1 MASASVETRMDIP
14 STPAKTKK
22 KGLPD
27 KTQTSLDVVL
37 RCFVGAVDADT
48 GMVVGVGE
56 GGRPEL
62 LAATGHAA
70 RRSTVPWT
78 SGSFLGKAL
87 VNEGVTLEESSHF
100 HDAGSDPSAWH
111 AIASQITGPSGSLG
125 AIYAGWEHAS
135 HETRADLTWAADA
148 HARLAAL
155 CMGDAGV
162 AVSSV
167 LRSSGV
173 DQLTGC
179 LTYERVLDMLRG
191 EVQRSERQ
199 GHQLSCCFFD
209 IDHFKAIN
217 DEHGHLQ
224 GNRVLASA
232 GEALLSAARG
242 FDCVGRFGGDEFVV
256 VMPETSLEDAH
267 QAGDRMRDAVHQSVD
282 LAAGLRVTASVG
294 VAEWN
299 RGNSMLQLLEA
310 SDRALQTAKA
320 SGGARVHASTSEPGR
335 LDSLAELVRRTQVR
349 SRARAGRRNGSR
361 AGRKNGNR

>member
-1 MASASVETRMDIP
+1 MDIP
-14 STPAKTKK
+14 GTIAKTRTR
-22 KGLPD
+22 GLPD

-37 RCFVGAVDADT
+37 RCFVGVIGADT
-48 GMVVGVGE
+48 GMIVGLGSR
-56 GGRPEL
+56 GSPEL

-87 VNEGVTLEESSHF
+87 VEEGVRLEASSRF
-100 HDAGSDPSAWH
+100 HDGNSAPSAWH
-111 AIASQITGPSGSLG
+111 AVASQIVGPAGSLG

-135 HETRADLTWAADA
+135 NRGRDQLMWAAEA

-155 CMGDAGV
+155 CMNESGTAV
-162 AVSSV
+162 ASV

-217 DEHGHLQ
+217 DEHGHLA
-224 GNRVLASA
+224 GDRVLAST
-232 GEALLSAARG
+232 GEALLKAARG

-256 VMPETSLEDAH
+256 VMPETSLDNALR
-267 QAGDRMRDAVHQSVD
+267 AGDRLCEAVRAAVD
-282 LAAGLRVTASVG
+282 RAADLQVTASVG
-294 VAEWN
+294 AAEWQRN
-299 RGNSMLQLLEA
+299 ESVLELLEA
-310 SDRALQTAKA
+310 ADRALQTAKA
-320 SGGARVHASTSEPGR
+320 GGGAQVHAAPAPGNR
-335 LDSLAELVRRTQVR
+335 IDAFVELVRRTQVR
-349 SRARAGRRNGSR
+349 SRSR
-361 AGRKNGNR
+361 AGRKDGDR